1 MIIEDRIEANVM
13 IWRERMN
20 RLIKEHGDYVISN
33 VTVAQI
39 CSGIRGVPIQISDI
53 SFVEPES
60 GLRYRTYTINEVLNL
75 LPRLDG
81 SRYPLTGSIY
91 YLLMG
96 NLMKIRLWE

>member
-1 MIIEDRIEANVM
+1 MSLVLIKAQARQVIMIIEDRIEANVT

-53 SFVEPES
+53 SYVDPSS
-60 GLRYRTYTINEVLNL
+60 GLRYRSYTINEVLNL
-75 LPRLDG
+75 MLKE
-81 SRYPLTGSIY
+81 IY
-91 YLLMG
+91 SSFF
-96 NLMKIRLWE
+96 